1 MERSKEFYVTMGKV
15 LFEKTQQAQIKV
27 LDGYPEK
34 ETKKEIKKSAYTIR
48 LLNAAKNN
56 DYALAYIAKQYEHNV
71 ENSDDPELI
80 AQHESIV
87 IEVRG
92 RLGIE

>member
-1 MERSKEFYVTMGKV
+1 MEKRDEKYYATMGQV
-15 LFEKTQQAQIKV
+15 LIEKTEQANPSKGKILHQIA
-27 LDGYPEK
+27 
-34 ETKKEIKKSAYTIR
+34 S
-48 LLNAAKNN
+48 N
-56 DYALAYIAKQYEHNV
+56 DYALAHMAKMYEQNV

-92 RLGIE
+92 RLGQD